1 MEGVA
6 PMDALKIQELP
17 SLRKP
22 ILIAAFAGWPDA
34 AEVASGSA
42 RYLARKLRARR
53 FAEIDPEEFYV
64 FTETRPNTIML
75 APGQR
80 ALEWPANEFF
90 SWTNPDGEH
99 DLVILQGRE
108 PNLNWREYVEIVLD
122 LAKRL
127 DVSQVIALGGTYD
140 AVSHRGQ
147 VSLSGHATS
156 EPLTERLAEFGITAS
171 GYEGPSSVQSAL
183 LDACRE
189 RDMNA
194 ASLWGHAPHYVRAA
208 PNPKVSHAMLK
219 VLRTLLGVELDIS
232 ELYTQG
238 EQLEQKVDAAML
250 ENPELRDYI
259 DQLDVV
265 DDPEPE
271 ITVDELMA
279 DLPISRPDPAEVMR
293 ELEEILGMTRPE
305 RQENDPERPP
315 ESQN

>member
-1 MEGVA
+1 
-6 PMDALKIQELP
+6 MDALKIQELP
-17 SLRKP
+17 SLRTP

-90 SWTNPDGEH
+90 SWTNPNGAH

-147 VSLSGHATS
+147 VSLSGHATN
-156 EPLTERLAEFGITAS
+156 ETLTERLAEFGITAS

-189 RDMNA
+189 RDIIA

-219 VLRTLLGVELDIS
+219 VLRTLLGVEFDIS

-259 DQLDVV
+259 GQLDVV
-265 DDPEPE
+265 DDPDPE

-305 RQENDPERPP
+305 RQEDDPERPP

>member
-1 MEGVA
+1 
-6 PMDALKIQELP
+6 MDALKIQELP

-42 RYLARKLRARR
+42 RYLARKLRAQR

-64 FTETRPNTIML
+64 FTETRPNTIIL

-80 ALEWPANEFF
+80 ALEWPTNEFF
-90 SWTNPDGEH
+90 SWHNPDGDH

-108 PNLNWREYVEIVLD
+108 PNLNWREYVQIVLD
-122 LAKRL
+122 LAKKL

-156 EPLTERLAEFGITAS
+156 DDLRDRLAEFGITAS

-183 LDACRE
+183 LDACRD
-189 RDMNA
+189 RNMLA
-194 ASLWGHAPHYVRAA
+194 VSLWGHAPHYVRAA

-219 VLRTLLGVELDIS
+219 VLRTLLDIDFDIS

-238 EQLEQKVDAAML
+238 EKLEEKVDAAML

-265 DDPEPE
+265 VEPEPE
-271 ITVDELMA
+271 RELTVEDVMG

-293 ELEEILGMTRPE
+293 ELEEILGMTR
-305 RQENDPERPP
+305 QENDPERPP

>member
-1 MEGVA
+1 MA
-6 PMDALKIQELP
+6 MDALKIQELP
-17 SLRKP
+17 TLRRP
-22 ILIAAFAGWPDA
+22 ILIASFAGWPDA

-64 FTETRPNTIML
+64 FTETRPNTIIL

-80 ALEWPANEFF
+80 ALEWPSNEFF
-90 SWTNPDGEH
+90 AWNNPDGEH

-108 PNLNWREYVEIVLD
+108 PNLNWREYVDLVLD

-156 EPLTERLAEFGITAS
+156 DELRERLAGEFNISPS

-183 LDACRE
+183 LDGCRE
-189 RDMNA
+189 KGILA

-208 PNPKVSHAMLK
+208 PNPKVTHAMLK
-219 VLRTLLGVELDIS
+219 VLRTLLEIELDIN
-232 ELYTQG
+232 ELHAQG
-238 EQLEQKVDAAML
+238 EQLEEKVDAAML

-265 DDPEPE
+265 DSDGDDDDESE
-271 ITVDELMA
+271 VTVDQLMA
-279 DLPISRPDPAEVMR
+279 DLPLSRPDPAEVMR
-293 ELEEILGMTRPE
+293 ELEEILGMN
-305 RQENDPERPP
+305 RQEPDSERPP